1 MLNER
6 QMSILTYITEHGEA
20 KNTALQSLIGDCS
33 MMTLWRDL
41 TKLEQ
46 EGRIIR
52 VRGGA
57 IAAQGPMAG
66 QEANFT
72 CRAKQ
77 NVSAK
82 EDIARI
88 AADLVYPGHAYYLD
102 AGSTILT
109 LTYFLHEGSYTV
121 VTSAANTAAEL
132 AQKNR
137 YNITL
142 LGGQV
147 SGVTLSCSG
156 PQAEQM
162 LDGMNIDVAIMAASG
177 YSFSGGFTSGSL
189 QEAQLKQR
197 VIRKAACTMMLMD
210 CGKIG
215 RSHPFTFASLDDV
228 DVLVGDSMLTPEFV
242 REAEAHNVR
251 VFSVNDGLTPEERS
265 AIMKELFAH
274 KYR

>member
-57 IAAQGPMAG
+57 IAAQSPVAG

-88 AADLVYPGHAYYLD
+88 AADLYIRAMHIIW
-102 AGSTILT
+102 T
-109 LTYFLHEGSYTV
+109 
-121 VTSAANTAAEL
+121 
-132 AQKNR
+132 R
-137 YNITL
+137 
-142 LGGQV
+142 
-147 SGVTLSCSG
+147 G
-156 PQAEQM
+156 PQ
-162 LDGMNIDVAIMAASG
+162 
-177 YSFSGGFTSGSL
+177 F
-189 QEAQLKQR
+189 
-197 VIRKAACTMMLMD
+197 
-210 CGKIG
+210 
-215 RSHPFTFASLDDV
+215 
-228 DVLVGDSMLTPEFV
+228 
-242 REAEAHNVR
+242 
-251 VFSVNDGLTPEERS
+251 
-265 AIMKELFAH
+265 
-274 KYR
+274 

>member
-57 IAAQGPMAG
+57 IAAQSPMAG

-82 EDIARI
+82 KT
-88 AADLVYPGHAYYLD
+88 LPGLPQIWYIRAMHIIW
-102 AGSTILT
+102 T
-109 LTYFLHEGSYTV
+109 
-121 VTSAANTAAEL
+121 
-132 AQKNR
+132 R
-137 YNITL
+137 
-142 LGGQV
+142 
-147 SGVTLSCSG
+147 G
-156 PQAEQM
+156 PQ
-162 LDGMNIDVAIMAASG
+162 
-177 YSFSGGFTSGSL
+177 F
-189 QEAQLKQR
+189 
-197 VIRKAACTMMLMD
+197 
-210 CGKIG
+210 
-215 RSHPFTFASLDDV
+215 
-228 DVLVGDSMLTPEFV
+228 
-242 REAEAHNVR
+242 
-251 VFSVNDGLTPEERS
+251 
-265 AIMKELFAH
+265 
-274 KYR
+274 

>member
-57 IAAQGPMAG
+57 IAAQSPMAG

-109 LTYFLHEGSYTV
+109 LTYFLHDSGH
-121 VTSAANTAAEL
+121 
-132 AQKNR
+132 QR
-137 YNITL
+137 
-142 LGGQV
+142 GQH
-147 SGVTLSCSG
+147 SDRAGT
-156 PQAEQM
+156 EE
-162 LDGMNIDVAIMAASG
+162 
-177 YSFSGGFTSGSL
+177 SL
-189 QEAQLKQR
+189 QYYTFRGTGQR
-197 VIRKAACTMMLMD
+197 RDAFMLRTA
-210 CGKIG
+210 G
-215 RSHPFTFASLDDV
+215 
-228 DVLVGDSMLTPEFV
+228 
-242 REAEAHNVR
+242 
-251 VFSVNDGLTPEERS
+251 
-265 AIMKELFAH
+265 
-274 KYR
+274 

>member
-46 EGRIIR
+46 EGRDHPR
-52 VRGGA
+52 PRRCDCW
-57 IAAQGPMAG
+57 PRPLAG

-121 VTSAANTAAEL
+121 VTSAANH
-132 AQKNR
+132 
-137 YNITL
+137 
-142 LGGQV
+142 
-147 SGVTLSCSG
+147 SGRAGT
-156 PQAEQM
+156 EE
-162 LDGMNIDVAIMAASG
+162 
-177 YSFSGGFTSGSL
+177 SL
-189 QEAQLKQR
+189 QYYTFRGTGQR
-197 VIRKAACTMMLMD
+197 RDAFMLRTA
-210 CGKIG
+210 G
-215 RSHPFTFASLDDV
+215 
-228 DVLVGDSMLTPEFV
+228 
-242 REAEAHNVR
+242 
-251 VFSVNDGLTPEERS
+251 
-265 AIMKELFAH
+265 
-274 KYR
+274 